1 MDNLQVVGFGRDVDV
16 AGHERHGRM
25 RVTVNGA
32 GPTISVRSPADG
44 ILGRGPIHQRGVV
57 VEEIG
62 LLALFNLEIQAD
74 EVKDILEGAHP
85 FHLHRRLELGVN
97 LIVVTRSQNHG
108 EVAR

>member
-1 MDNLQVVGFGRDVDV
+1 M
-16 AGHERHGRM
+16 
-25 RVTVNGA
+25 
-32 GPTISVRSPADG
+32 
-44 ILGRGPIHQRGVV
+44 